1 MSKLLEGLL
10 NFLFAFFNDGWVLPT
25 LFIIFG
31 IIDLLNGRLFGWA
44 WIAGGVFFI
53 AFKSVFGLLIVI
65 RDDLK
70 EVKEL
75 LKKNNI

>member
-1 MSKLLEGLL
+1 MSKLWEGLF
-10 NFLFAFFNDGWVLPT
+10 NFLFAFFDDGWVIPT
-25 LFIIFG
+25 IFIIIG
-31 IIDLLNGRLFGWA
+31 IIDLLNDRVFGWA
-44 WIAGGVFFI
+44 WIASGVFFI
-53 AFKSVFGLLIVI
+53 AFKSVFGLLIII